1 MRLTTPRGGQSPRG
15 PNPSGCRSERP
26 DHTVAREAARAWTGL
41 EGGLNHKALLDMLD
55 ISAVAESFSLRK
67 QHVRYMRCIL
77 HKARPDD
84 FAPGDWP
91 PVVWMTK
98 SKIAEDLGLM
108 PRAVGNL
115 EDDLAR
121 AGFIYWTDCASR
133 RRNGWRDP
141 ETGRIACAYGV
152 NLAPFAARADEI
164 EATFEAVRK
173 ERKDCQALVYEIA
186 AIRSRT
192 LIRLKAAIRSGAVEG
207 TSIHELLDQ
216 AASLPTGRAMACWRL
231 DPLAQLAVEARSI
244 EARAIAVARPH
255 QDREPAPPTQEN
267 SSEICTL
274 GCTPESGS
282 ITITN
287 HYQDSNLAAAD
298 RTAKPTPDS
307 QTAAARIWPQ
317 REDCSRG
324 AACEA
329 PPTKFPPAW
338 LILESLP
345 ASFARHLPDRR
356 RVDGDDFRLAANFAR
371 SRLGV
376 SPSAWREACEV
387 MGSDAASFAIAVVA
401 SRADAGE
408 VRSAGGYL
416 RGMVAAAR
424 KGELDLGRSLWGLV
438 GRADEAA
445 SQPDEASQLPVQPE
459 IAATAPDH
467 AFAGSGPDDEEAS
480 FSGEAPS
487 NTPAPALE
495 EVERIVPWSVRRCLT
510 GSPDSPRRW
519 LHLMHAAL
527 TVCTGRLSVSGSAW
541 RGAMDSLGMHRTTA
555 VGIVLAA
562 ITERHPDPDSAD
574 PETVFLHMV
583 REEEVCPGSVL
594 EHVRLL
600 QDEKYPDMHDAS
612 RAHRRP
618 APVPPR
624 PTALDPDSRSEGQ
637 GS

>member
-1 MRLTTPRGGQSPRG
+1 MRNQGTSARPGGGDSPRG

-26 DHTVAREAARAWTGL
+26 EHAVAREAAESWTGL
-41 EGGLNHKALLDMLD
+41 EGGLNHKALLDMLE
-55 ISAVAESFSLRK
+55 ISAVAESLSLRK
-67 QHVRYMRCIL
+67 QHISYMRCIFR
-77 HKARPDD
+77 KARPDD

-98 SKIAEDLGLM
+98 SKIAGDLGLK
-108 PRAVGNL
+108 PRAVSNI

-121 AGFIYWTDCASR
+121 AGFIYWTDSASR

-164 EATFEAVRK
+164 EATFRAVQQ

-186 AIRSRT
+186 AIRTRT
-192 LIRLKAAIRSGAVEG
+192 LVRLKAAFRSGAAG
-207 TSIHELLDQ
+207 DASIPELLDK
-216 AASLPTGRAMACWRL
+216 AAALPTGRTMACWRL
-231 DPLAQLAVEARSI
+231 TPLEELAAEARAI
-244 EARAIAVARPH
+244 EARAKAVTRPD
-255 QDREPAPPTQEN
+255 QAGETSPPTQGN

-287 HYQDSNLAAAD
+287 QYQDSNLAAAD
-298 RTAKPTPDS
+298 RTAEPKPDTQP
-307 QTAAARIWPQ
+307 AAARPWPE
-317 REDCSRG
+317 RGDCSRE
-324 AACEA
+324 AAGEA
-329 PPTKFPPAW
+329 PPAKFPPAW

-345 ASFARHLPDRR
+345 ASFAQHLPDRTMPNAE
-356 RVDGDDFRLAANFAR
+356 DFRIAANFAR

-387 MGSDAASFAIAVVA
+387 MGPDAASFAVAVVA

-438 GRADEAA
+438 GRADEAT
-445 SQPDEASQLPVQPE
+445 SQPDEASQLPVQAE
-459 IAATAPDH
+459 IAATTPDH
-467 AFAGSGPDDEEAS
+467 AFAGAGSEDEEAS

-495 EVERIVPWSVRRCLT
+495 DIEPIIPWSIRRCLT
-510 GSPDSPRRW
+510 SSPDSPRRW
-519 LHLMHAAL
+519 LHLMHATL

-541 RGAMDSLGMHRTTA
+541 RGAMDTLGLHRTTA
-555 VGIVLAA
+555 IGIILAA

-574 PETVFLHMV
+574 AETVFLHLV
-583 REEEVCPGSVL
+583 REEAVRPGSVI

-600 QDEKYPDMHDAS
+600 QRENRDDS
-612 RAHRRP
+612 RLD
-618 APVPPR
+618 PVPPQ
-624 PTALDPDSRSEGQ
+624 SRSRHPWRD
-637 GS
+637 SPP

>member
-1 MRLTTPRGGQSPRG
+1 MQDQDISDRPGGGESPRG
-15 PNPSGCRSERP
+15 PNPSGCRSKRP
-26 DHTVAREAARAWTGL
+26 EHAVAREAAEAWTGL
-41 EGGLNHKALLDMLD
+41 EGGLNHKALLDMLE
-55 ISAVAESFSLRK
+55 ISAVAESLSLRK
-67 QHVRYMRCIL
+67 QHISYMRCIL
-77 HKARPDD
+77 RKARPDD

-98 SKIAEDLGLM
+98 SKIAGDLGLK
-108 PRAVGNL
+108 PRAVSNL

-152 NLAPFAARADEI
+152 NLAPFAARADDI

-173 ERKDCQALVYEIA
+173 ERKECQALVYEIA
-186 AIRSRT
+186 AIRTRT
-192 LIRLKAAIRSGAVEG
+192 LIRLKAALRSGAVEG
-207 TSIHELLDQ
+207 SSIHELLDQ

-231 DPLAQLAVEARSI
+231 DPLQELAIKARSI
-244 EARAIAVARPH
+244 EARSIAVARPD
-255 QDREPAPPTQEN
+255 QDRERPPPNDGN
-267 SSEICTL
+267 SSEICSL

-287 HYQDSNLAAAD
+287 QYRDINLAAAD
-298 RTAKPTPDS
+298 RTAEPAPDPH
-307 QTAAARIWPQ
+307 TAAARPGPE

-324 AACEA
+324 EVEEA
-329 PPTKFPPAW
+329 PPAKFPPAW

-345 ASFARHLPDRR
+345 ASFAQHLPDRTMPNEE
-356 RVDGDDFRLAANFAR
+356 DFRLAANFAR

-387 MGSDAASFAIAVVA
+387 MGPDAASFAVAVVA

-438 GRADEAA
+438 GRADEVA
-445 SQPDEASQLPVQPE
+445 SQPDEASQLPVRAE
-459 IAATAPDH
+459 IAATAPDD
-467 AFAGSGPDDEEAS
+467 AFAEAGPEDEEAS

-495 EVERIVPWSVRRCLT
+495 DIEPIVPWSIRRCLT
-510 GSPDSPRRW
+510 SSPDSPRRW
-519 LHLMHAAL
+519 LHLMHATL

-541 RGAMDSLGMHRTTA
+541 RGAMDTLGLHRTTA
-555 VGIVLAA
+555 IGIVLAA
-562 ITERHPDPDSAD
+562 ITERQPDPDSTD
-574 PETVFLHMV
+574 PQTVFLHMV
-583 REEEVCPGSVL
+583 REEAVRPGSVI

-600 QDEKYPDMHDAS
+600 QHGGP
-612 RAHRRP
+612 
-618 APVPPR
+618 
-624 PTALDPDSRSEGQ
+624 
-637 GS
+637 

>member
-1 MRLTTPRGGQSPRG
+1 MSNQDTTARPGGAHTPRG

-26 DHTVAREAARAWTGL
+26 EHAIARETAEAWTGL
-41 EGGLNHKALLDMLD
+41 EGGLNHKALLDMLE

-67 QHVRYMRCIL
+67 LHITYMRCISR
-77 HKARPDD
+77 KARPDD

-98 SKIAEDLGLM
+98 SKIADDLGLK
-108 PRAVGNL
+108 PRAVSKI

-141 ETGRIACAYGV
+141 DTGRIACAYGV

-164 EATFEAVRK
+164 EATFEAIRK

-192 LIRLKAAIRSGAVEG
+192 LVRLKAALRSGAVEG
-207 TSIHELLDQ
+207 SSIHELLDQ
-216 AASLPTGRAMACWRL
+216 AASLPTGRTMACWRL
-231 DPLAQLAVEARSI
+231 APLEQLAVEARSI
-244 EARAIAVARPH
+244 EARAIAVARPD
-255 QDREPAPPTQEN
+255 QDRGTAPPTQEN

-287 HYQDSNLAAAD
+287 QFREITNLAAAD
-298 RTAKPTPDS
+298 RTAEPTPDPH
-307 QTAAARIWPQ
+307 TAAARLWPE

-324 AACEA
+324 AADEA
-329 PPTKFPPAW
+329 RPTKFPPAW

-345 ASFARHLPDRR
+345 PAFARHLPERTSADAE
-356 RVDGDDFRLAANFAR
+356 DFRLAANFAR

-387 MGSDAASFAIAVVA
+387 MGPDAASFAVAVVA

-438 GRADEAA
+438 DRADEAA
-445 SQPDEASQLPVQPE
+445 SRPGEAPPPDVQPE
-459 IAATAPDH
+459 IAAPAPGH
-467 AFAGSGPDDEEAS
+467 AAGEAVPEDDEAS
-480 FSGEAPS
+480 FSGEAPPS
-487 NTPAPALE
+487 AM
-495 EVERIVPWSVRRCLT
+495 VPDLQEIEPIIPWGIRRCLR
-510 GSPDSPRRW
+510 GSPGSRRRW

-527 TVCTGRLSVSGSAW
+527 TVCTGRLSVSGPAW
-541 RGAMDSLGMHRTTA
+541 RGAMDTLGLHRTTA
-555 VGIVLAA
+555 IGIVLAA

-574 PETVFLHMV
+574 PETVFLHLV
-583 REEEVCPGSVL
+583 REEAVRPGSVI

-600 QDEKYPDMHDAS
+600 QH
-612 RAHRRP
+612 
-618 APVPPR
+618 
-624 PTALDPDSRSEGQ
+624 EGP
-637 GS
+637 

>member
-1 MRLTTPRGGQSPRG
+1 MRNQDTTARPGGGESPRG

-26 DHTVAREAARAWTGL
+26 EHAVAREAAEAWTGL
-41 EGGLNHKALLDMLD
+41 EGGLNHKALLDMLE
-55 ISAVAESFSLRK
+55 ISAVAESLSLRK
-67 QHVRYMRCIL
+67 QHISYMRCIFR
-77 HKARPDD
+77 KARPDD

-98 SKIAEDLGLM
+98 SKIAGDLGLK
-108 PRAVGNL
+108 PRAVSNI

-121 AGFIYWTDCASR
+121 AGFIYWTDSASR

-152 NLAPFAARADEI
+152 NLAPFAARADDI
-164 EATFEAVRK
+164 EATFRAVQQ

-186 AIRSRT
+186 AIRTRT
-192 LIRLKAAIRSGAVEG
+192 LIRLKAALRSGAVSDA
-207 TSIHELLDQ
+207 SIPQLLDQ
-216 AASLPTGRAMACWRL
+216 AASLPTGRAMTCWRL
-231 DPLAQLAVEARSI
+231 ASLEELAAEARSI
-244 EARAIAVARPH
+244 EERAKTVTNP
-255 QDREPAPPTQEN
+255 DRAGETLPPSAEN
-267 SSEICTL
+267 SPENCSL

-282 ITITN
+282 NTN
-287 HYQDSNLAAAD
+287 TNQYRDINLAAAA
-298 RTAKPTPDS
+298 RTAEPAPDPH
-307 QTAAARIWPQ
+307 TAAARPGPE

-324 AACEA
+324 EAEEA
-329 PPTKFPPAW
+329 PPAKSPPAW

-345 ASFARHLPDRR
+345 ASFARHLPDRVR
-356 RVDGDDFRLAANFAR
+356 ADAEDFRTAANLAR
-371 SRLGV
+371 SGLGV

-387 MGSDAASFAIAVVA
+387 MGPDAASFAIAVVA

-445 SQPDEASQLPVQPE
+445 SQPDEASQLPVQAE

-467 AFAGSGPDDEEAS
+467 AFAGTGPEDEEAS
-480 FSGEAPS
+480 FGGEAPS
-487 NTPAPALE
+487 NPPAPALE
-495 EVERIVPWSVRRCLT
+495 DIEPIVPWSIRRCLT

-519 LHLMHAAL
+519 LHLMHATL
-527 TVCTGRLSVSGSAW
+527 TVCTRRLSVSHPAW
-541 RGAMDSLGMHRTTA
+541 RGAMETLGLHRTTA
-555 VGIVLAA
+555 IGIVLTA

-574 PETVFLHMV
+574 PETVFLHLV
-583 REEEVCPGSVL
+583 REEAVRPGSVI

-600 QDEKYPDMHDAS
+600 QQENRDDS
-612 RAHRRP
+612 RLD
-618 APVPPR
+618 PVPPQ
-624 PTALDPDSRSEGQ
+624 SRSRHPWRD
-637 GS
+637 SPP

>member
-1 MRLTTPRGGQSPRG
+1 MRNQDTADRPGGGESPHG

-26 DHTVAREAARAWTGL
+26 EHTVAREAAEAWTGL
-41 EGGLNHKALLDMLD
+41 EGGLNCRALLDMLE
-55 ISAVAESFSLRK
+55 ISAVAESFSLRER
-67 QHVRYMRCIL
+67 HVAYMRCISR
-77 HKARPDD
+77 KARPDD

-98 SKIAEDLGLM
+98 SKIAGDLGLK
-108 PRAVGNL
+108 PRAVSNI

-152 NLAPFAARADEI
+152 NLAPFAARADDI
-164 EATFEAVRK
+164 EATFKAVQQ

-186 AIRSRT
+186 AIRTRT
-192 LIRLKAAIRSGAVEG
+192 LVRLKAVLRSGAVCDA
-207 TSIHELLDQ
+207 SIPELLDR
-216 AASLPTGRAMACWRL
+216 ATSLPTGRTMACWRL
-231 DPLAQLAVEARSI
+231 APLEELAAEARSI
-244 EARAIAVARPH
+244 EECAKAVTHPDRASETSLPSG
-255 QDREPAPPTQEN
+255 EN
-267 SSEICTL
+267 SSENCTL

-282 ITITN
+282 NTN
-287 HYQDSNLAAAD
+287 TNQYRDINLAAAG
-298 RTAKPTPDS
+298 RTAESAPHPH
-307 QTAAARIWPQ
+307 TAAARPGPK
-317 REDCSRG
+317 RENCSRG
-324 AACEA
+324 EAGEA
-329 PPTKFPPAW
+329 PPAKSPPAW

-345 ASFARHLPDRR
+345 ASFARHLPDRAR
-356 RVDGDDFRLAANFAR
+356 ADAQDFRTAANLAR
-371 SRLGV
+371 SSLGV

-387 MGSDAASFAIAVVA
+387 MGPDAASFAVAVVA

-424 KGELDLGRSLWGLV
+424 KGELDLAKSLWGLV

-445 SQPDEASQLPVQPE
+445 SQPDEASRLPVQAE
-459 IAATAPDH
+459 IAATAPDD
-467 AFAGSGPDDEEAS
+467 AFAEARPEDEEAS
-480 FSGEAPS
+480 FSGGAPS

-495 EVERIVPWSVRRCLT
+495 DIEPIVPWSIRRCLT

-519 LHLMHAAL
+519 LHLMHATL

-541 RGAMDSLGMHRTTA
+541 RGAMDTLGLHRTTA
-555 VGIVLAA
+555 IGIVLAA

-574 PETVFLHMV
+574 PETVFLHLV
-583 REEEVCPGSVL
+583 REEAVRPGSVI

-600 QDEKYPDMHDAS
+600 HHGGP
-612 RAHRRP
+612 
-618 APVPPR
+618 
-624 PTALDPDSRSEGQ
+624 
-637 GS
+637 

>member
-1 MRLTTPRGGQSPRG
+1 MSNQGTSARPGGGDSPRG

-26 DHTVAREAARAWTGL
+26 EHTVAREAAQAWTGL
-41 EGGLNHKALLDMLD
+41 EGGLNHWALLDMLED
-55 ISAVAESFSLRK
+55 RAIAESFSLRER
-67 QHVRYMRCIL
+67 HVAYMRCISR
-77 HKARPDD
+77 KARPDD

-98 SKIAEDLGLM
+98 NKVADHLGLR
-108 PRAVGNL
+108 PRAVSNI

-164 EATFEAVRK
+164 EATFRAVQQ

-192 LIRLKAAIRSGAVEG
+192 LIRLKAALRSGAASDA
-207 TSIHELLDQ
+207 SIPELLDR
-216 AASLPTGRAMACWRL
+216 ATSLPTGRTMACWRL
-231 DPLAQLAVEARSI
+231 APLEKLAAEARAI
-244 EARAIAVARPH
+244 EARAKAVTHP
-255 QDREPAPPTQEN
+255 DRAGETPPPSAGN

-287 HYQDSNLAAAD
+287 QYQEITNLAAAD
-298 RTAKPTPDS
+298 RTAEPTPDT
-307 QTAAARIWPQ
+307 QPAAARPWPE

-324 AACEA
+324 EVEEA
-329 PPTKFPPAW
+329 PPAKFPPAW

-345 ASFARHLPDRR
+345 ASFARHLPDRAR
-356 RVDGDDFRLAANFAR
+356 ADAEDFRIAASFAR

-387 MGSDAASFAIAVVA
+387 MGPDSASLAVAVVA

-445 SQPDEASQLPVQPE
+445 SQPDEASQLPVRAE
-459 IAATAPDH
+459 ITATAPDH
-467 AFAGSGPDDEEAS
+467 AFAGAGPEDEEAS
-480 FSGEAPS
+480 FSGEALS

-495 EVERIVPWSVRRCLT
+495 DIEPIIPWSIRRCLT
-510 GSPDSPRRW
+510 SSPDSPRRW
-519 LHLMHAAL
+519 LHLMHATL

-541 RGAMDSLGMHRTTA
+541 RGAMDTLGLRRTTA
-555 VGIVLAA
+555 IGIVLAA
-562 ITERHPDPDSAD
+562 ITGRHPDPDSAD

-583 REEEVCPGSVL
+583 REEAVRPGSVI

-600 QDEKYPDMHDAS
+600 QHGGP
-612 RAHRRP
+612 
-618 APVPPR
+618 
-624 PTALDPDSRSEGQ
+624 
-637 GS
+637 